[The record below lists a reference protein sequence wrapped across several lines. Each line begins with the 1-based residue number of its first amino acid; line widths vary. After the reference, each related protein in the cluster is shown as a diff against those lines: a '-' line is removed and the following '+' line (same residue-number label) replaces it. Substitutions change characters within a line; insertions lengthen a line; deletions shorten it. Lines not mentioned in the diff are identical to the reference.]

1 MEELFNKPI
10 LDQMYEFRKEDIE
23 RAVYKEN
30 EEIKN
35 IESGICELINEFIN
49 LLKEIIPNQKNFET
63 AKKMFDDFT
72 KSYNSEIDFWSL
84 IYFKIGMIE
93 REKIRNEFF
102 RETNKIKDNDT
113 FINYFKNNL
122 SEWIE
127 EQKRKY
133 IFETKEYKELQKRY
147 NDISKQYPNVTKVY
161 EDLSPI
167 QLNKEEMKALVDL
180 REIDIEMRYMELN
193 LCFKLGMKE
202 VIDF

>member
-1 MEELFNKPI
+1 
-10 LDQMYEFRKEDIE
+10 
-23 RAVYKEN
+23 
-30 EEIKN
+30 
-35 IESGICELINEFIN
+35 
-49 LLKEIIPNQKNFET
+49 
-63 AKKMFDDFT
+63 
-72 KSYNSEIDFWSL
+72 
-84 IYFKIGMIE
+84 MIE

-161 EDLSPI
+161 EDLSTI

-180 REIDIEMRYMELN
+180 REIDIELVYMELN

-202 VIDF
+202 VINF